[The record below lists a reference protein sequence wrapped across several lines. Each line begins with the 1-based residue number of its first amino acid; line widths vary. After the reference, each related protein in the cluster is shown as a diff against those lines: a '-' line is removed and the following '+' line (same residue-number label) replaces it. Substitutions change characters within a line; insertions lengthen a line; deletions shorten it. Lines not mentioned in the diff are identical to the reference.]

1 MKPRT
6 LLTIPIV
13 GLLVLAGVFFNPP
26 PVLADCQLPAGVS
39 PPAAP
44 AVTAQQVEDGSASLM
59 DFALGVRNQ
68 FSRRAST
75 PDQLFYFGCLIREDG
90 SHWHSGSTF
99 LVILTPDSRVLIHT
113 KDMALSGRLL
123 NPVIYGAIL
132 SALGVPTTVL
142 ADLASPDPAVAA
154 QAGAAVFNTLMQEPD
169 AAFDATNPIPGLSPG
184 IPGASGYAAVYSSA
198 NLGPIMLLAGFNL
211 NETHVVQ
218 EDLDYGDPTITARDV
233 VDRETLK
240 TFVTQAGEWFI
251 EVQKTGDLTA
261 ISKAKIA
268 LRDPNGPW
276 RHGNVYIYIIDLIS
290 NLTRVHGGFPNKFE
304 LRPPGITRDAITGEL
319 VWDLLLA
326 AATSSP
332 EGGFWEYHFDDPNDD
347 TDSADIPKVGYSREF
362 KGSIQTAD
370 GKVVPLNIIA
380 GSGFYGSAPPVVP
393 DGPLTQVE
401 ATVSGGTVEGLDV
414 AFARSIAGQPADYA
428 YNAVTDANGYL
439 SLTISNAD
447 GVSGYYTARARNA
460 DGEIVGQ
467 WHSIPLNHN
476 QRQVLELPLGGKM
489 KVVQVG
495 PLAASKPV
503 LTAETEATISGLAPN
518 VPNPFNSAT
527 LITYHLSSPGPVQLV
542 IYNVLG
548 QPVRT
553 LVNESQ
559 AAGSY
564 QIRWDILD
572 QRGGSLSTGIYIA
585 RLSYPGG
592 VQTQRLLYLK

>member
-13 GLLVLAGVFFNPP
+13 GLLVLAGVFFHAH
-26 PVLADCQLPAGVS
+26 PVLADCQPLPSVT

-75 PDQLFYFGCLIREDG
+75 PAQLFYFGCLIRQDG

-154 QAGAAVFNTLMQEPD
+154 QAFAAVRNTLMQEPD

-198 NLGPIMLLAGFNL
+198 NLGPIMLLAGFDL

-251 EVQKTGDLTA
+251 EIQKTGDLTA

-290 NLTRVHGGFPNKFE
+290 NLIRVHGGFPDKFE

-319 VWDLLLA
+319 IWDLLLA

-380 GSGFYGSAPPVVP
+380 GSGFYGRAPDVVP

-401 ATVSGGTVEGLDV
+401 ATVSGDAVEGLTV

-428 YNAVTDANGYL
+428 YNAVTDANGSL
-439 SLTISNAD
+439 SLTISNPD
-447 GVSGYYTARARNA
+447 GVSGYYTARASNA

-503 LTAETEATISGLAPN
+503 LAAETEISGLSPN
-518 VPNPFNSAT
+518 FPNPFNSAT

-553 LVNESQ
+553 LVDESQ
-559 AAGSY
+559 TAGTY
-564 QIRWDILD
+564 QIRWDVLD
-572 QRGGSLSTGIYIA
+572 QRGVSLSTGIYIA